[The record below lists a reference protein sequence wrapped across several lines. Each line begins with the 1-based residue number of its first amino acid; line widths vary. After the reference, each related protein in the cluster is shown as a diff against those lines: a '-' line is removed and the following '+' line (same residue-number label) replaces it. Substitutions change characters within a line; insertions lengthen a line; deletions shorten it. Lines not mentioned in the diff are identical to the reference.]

1 LSPEGS
7 YYITIECTNLT
18 IRRCTFFSKGLYFFV
33 TSSVFSKKGNLVRF
47 NSHSVGNYASAQGSQ
62 QVIVE
67 ELAVGLM
74 LDYSPE
80 NLCEVL
86 LQGDVIFN
94 IDPDNLDVISTD
106 EGFCV

>member
-1 LSPEGS
+1 
-7 YYITIECTNLT
+7 
-18 IRRCTFFSKGLYFFV
+18 
-33 TSSVFSKKGNLVRF
+33 
-47 NSHSVGNYASAQGSQ
+47 VGNYATPQGSQ

-67 ELAVGLM
+67 ELAVGLI

-86 LQGDVIFN
+86 LQGDVLFN

-106 EGFCV
+106 EEFCV